1 MAAGV
6 PAVTPTGSA
15 AGVAGGRP
23 AVKPSPESLQ
33 EALRGGFVT
42 AHFQPIVSLPDREV
56 IGFEALARLRDPHS
70 GMLPPSSFIPLA
82 EEHGV
87 IGELGERMLR
97 LAVGAAARW
106 RRSAALSTAT
116 VSTNVSPAQ
125 LVDPR
130 FPELVGQVV
139 RAEGLVPSALL
150 LEITENAAVA
160 DGVRPTLLRLARMG
174 VRLALDDFGMGFA
187 NLDHLRRLPVHVLK
201 LDRSF
206 VVGATAHGPDRSI
219 VRAAVDLAG
228 SLGMTIIAEGVEQ
241 DDQADALHAL
251 GCRHAQGLLF
261 ADAGPH
267 PLERAR
273 SVRRVRR
280 LDVPASP
287 VVPWEPDVE
296 ARVLA
301 FAQLVSDP
309 TDLARGATH
318 GVAARLAAVGGEDP
332 EVCFLA
338 PRMALVHDE
347 VHRLDDSSLAADLA
361 GVPGIRALRGD
372 PGATTTEHRAAAVVR
387 LAARVVAAAS
397 EDAAPDGDATADEGA
412 AAGWAAALGAACA
425 RLARARGPWAAAL
438 AGVAG
443 EPLQVVP
450 VREILLDLS
459 ARHVR
464 RRGDAD
470 RLRSL
475 VGLSQA
481 LVRSEEGRELLRVAL
496 EESRRIMGAASASLD
511 RWDLDAGVI
520 RTLIN
525 VGDLGPGDLTFPKDE
540 TYEAADF
547 TKASYTAH
555 SGVPGLTTRQMSG
568 LDPGGV
574 RLLGRLGRGSS
585 ANVPLVV
592 DNEIWGQLY
601 FTTGPNEPDF
611 SPGDFE
617 LLVSVA
623 TVMSAVVAQAKIID
637 RVNRL
642 AFEDPLT
649 GLGTRRVVDDAL
661 AEIARAGRAVTVA
674 LLDVDELKRLNDRSG
689 HARGDE
695 VLRGVAS
702 AVAEAVPS
710 DGRWTLGR
718 VGGDEFAVVLDGRNP
733 DEMRRRLERARR
745 RCLREQGTAFSFGV
759 SAAEADWEP
768 RDLLSAADDA
778 LYRAKRRRRG

>member
-6 PAVTPTGSA
+6 SAVTPAGSGERGATGVRRA
-15 AGVAGGRP
+15 RP
-23 AVKPSPESLQ
+23 TPEGLAD
-33 EALRGGFVT
+33 ALRHGLVT

-56 IGFEALARLRDPHS
+56 IGFEALARLEEP
-70 GMLPPSSFIPLA
+70 GGGTLPPSSFVPLA

-97 LAVGAAARW
+97 LAVRAAARW
-106 RRSAALSTAT
+106 RRSSALSTAT

-125 LVDPR
+125 LVDPG

-139 RAEGLVPSALL
+139 RAEGLVPSALV

-160 DGVRPTLLRLARMG
+160 DDVHPALARLARMG

-228 SLGMTIIAEGVEQ
+228 SLGLTIIAEGVE
-241 DDQADALHAL
+241 DEDQADALHAL
-251 GCRHAQGLLF
+251 GFRHAQGQLF

-280 LDVPASP
+280 PDLLPAA

-296 ARVLA
+296 AGVLA
-301 FAQLVSDP
+301 FAQLVSEP
-309 TDLARGATH
+309 GDLRRGALYD
-318 GVAARLAAVGGEDP
+318 VAARLAAAGGEDP

-338 PRMALVHDE
+338 PRLALVHGE
-347 VHRLDDSSLAADLA
+347 VGGLDDHPAATRLAR
-361 GVPGIRALRGD
+361 VPGVRALRDD
-372 PGATTTEHRAAAVVR
+372 PDAAPAERRAAAVVH
-387 LAARVVAAAS
+387 LAARVVATALDDTAG
-397 EDAAPDGDATADEGA
+397 AGTADGGA
-412 AAGWAAALGAACA
+412 GCSPQALAAACA
-425 RLARARGPWAAAL
+425 RLARAGGPWAAAL
-438 AGVAG
+438 SAVAG

-450 VREILLDLS
+450 VGEILLDLA
-459 ARHVR
+459 ARRVR

-481 LVRSEEGRELLRVAL
+481 LVHSHDGRELLRVAL
-496 EESRRIMGAASASLD
+496 EESRRIVGAASAALD

-525 VGDLGPGDLTFPKDE
+525 VGDLGPDDLTFPEDE
-540 TYEAADF
+540 TYQVAEY
-547 TKASYTAH
+547 TGASYTAR
-555 SGVPGLTTRQMSG
+555 SGVPRITTRRVVG
-568 LDPGGV
+568 VDPAGVHLLD
-574 RLLGRLGRGSS
+574 RLGRGSS

-611 SPGDFE
+611 SPADVE

-623 TVMSAVVAQAKIID
+623 TVMSAVVAQAEVID

-649 GLGTRRVVDDAL
+649 GLGTRRVVDDTL
-661 AEIARAGRAVTVA
+661 AEIARAGRSVTVA

-689 HARGDE
+689 HARGDD
-695 VLRGVAS
+695 VLRGVAA
-702 AVAEAVPS
+702 AVAQAVPS
-710 DGRWTLGR
+710 DRRWTVGR
-718 VGGDEFAVVLDGRNP
+718 VGGDEFAVVLDGHDP
-733 DEMRRRLERARR
+733 EGVRRRLDRARR

-759 SAAEADWEP
+759 SAAVAAWEP
-768 RDLLSAADDA
+768 RDVLSAADDA
-778 LYRAKRRRRG
+778 LYRAKRARRP